1 MSKEIFNLV
10 PAIKAI
16 EKELSKLADEYNRKI
31 QPYFDSLEKLREI
44 NQACEYCN
52 GTGHV
57 LRTRSCAED
66 DRPDPNDINDY
77 IKCRACGGTGLSHN
91 KESDKDWNIH

>member
-1 MSKEIFNLV
+1 MSKEILNLV
-10 PAIKAI
+10 PAIRAI
-16 EKELSKLADEYNRKI
+16 EKEIGKLADDYNERI

-57 LRTRSCAED
+57 LRSRSCAED
-66 DRPDPNDINDY
+66 DRPDPNDLNNY
-77 IKCRACGGTGLSHN
+77 IKCRVCKGTGLSHN
-91 KESDKDWNIH
+91 KESD

>member
-44 NQACEYCN
+44 NQA
-52 GTGHV
+52 
-57 LRTRSCAED
+57 
-66 DRPDPNDINDY
+66 
-77 IKCRACGGTGLSHN
+77 
-91 KESDKDWNIH
+91 